1 MYKPGFFEATELLEM
16 EKGVWTGDYQPSCL
30 KQWHGLSDHFTSAIS
45 SFYADNS
52 LSKSLHQR
60 THSTT
65 VHFHLLR
72 SHLITKARIERLKL
86 QRESIQ
92 THNLHLQQIRTAHQ
106 NLAAASHT
114 FTLAVLCVQRH
125 VRGWLCRIHYSQVLI
140 ERGKETVQR
149 QVESL
154 DEFARWMY
162 VSTER
167 EVMCKVALIQKAYRR
182 YRRLK
187 MIEVLAK
194 AYAVLM
200 EWEARASSLLI
211 TTCFRRFLAY
221 KQVKTAQFAINRD
234 LKLREIRRKLAILRI
249 SSIWKS
255 LGITLKGLKSKLRR
269 AYRRQRRARSKVRT
283 GSPKRSLGHMDFD
296 SGSYSSIKD
305 TSMASGT
312 ADELSDPLNRSS
324 FQSNMLLDCGLWR
337 WRKRQEEVR
346 TTMQALGFVRPKEV
360 SFTPVMENRR
370 GDSPV
375 LWRTE
380 TSGVARLLATTEA
393 ANERCRSSQSKRTG
407 TEEWRRTVTATPQV
421 REVQGKRVVRTG
433 RYMDP
438 TESFTNWHDKGA
450 EEQVKRRWPGY
461 WKPRGKVL
469 LQTVAWAS
477 KRRPK
482 SQRPAST
489 CSWRPFASSVEP
501 EYIPSLDNSTYL
513 SKQFQARPYH
523 RALPRPQTSANEP
536 RPQVLS
542 SLESSAL
549 LSSAF
554 PPPLLLSDPFSSL

>member
-1 MYKPGFFEATELLEM
+1 M
-16 EKGVWTGDYQPSCL
+16 ERGVWTGDYQPTCL

-45 SFYADNS
+45 SFYTDNS
-52 LSKSLHQR
+52 LSKSLRQHTR
-60 THSTT
+60 NTSLHS
-65 VHFHLLR
+65 HLLR
-72 SHLITKARIERLKL
+72 SHLISKARIERLKL
-86 QRESIQ
+86 QRESLQ
-92 THNLHLQQIRTAHQ
+92 THTLHLQQIRTAHQ
-106 NLAAASHT
+106 DFAAASHT
-114 FTLAVLCVQRH
+114 LTLAVICVQRH
-125 VRGWLCRIHYSQVLI
+125 VRGWLCRTHYSQVLI
-140 ERGKETVQR
+140 EQGKQTVLR

-162 VSTER
+162 VSTEQ
-167 EVMCKVALIQKAYRR
+167 EVRCKVALIQKAYRR

-194 AYAVLM
+194 AYVLLM
-200 EWEARASSLLI
+200 EQEERANSLLI
-211 TTCFRRFLAY
+211 ATCFRRFLAY
-221 KQVKTAQFAINRD
+221 KQVKTVQFAINRD

-269 AYRRQRRARSKVRT
+269 AHRRQRRARSKVR
-283 GSPKRSLGHMDFD
+283 SPKRSSGHLDFD

-305 TSMASGT
+305 TSMASG
-312 ADELSDPLNRSS
+312 ADDLSDPLNRSS

-346 TTMQALGFVRPKEV
+346 TTMQALGFLRPKEV
-360 SFTPVMENRR
+360 SFTPVMEGRR

-380 TSGVARLLATTEA
+380 TRGVARLLATTEA

-407 TEEWRRTVTATPQV
+407 IEEWKRTVTATPRV
-421 REVQGKRVVRTG
+421 RELRGQQVMRTG

-438 TESFTNWHDKGA
+438 TESFSNWLDKGV
-450 EEQVKRRWPGY
+450 EEQVKRHSPGY
-461 WKPRGKVL
+461 WKPKGKVL

-489 CSWRPFASSVEP
+489 CSWRPFTSSVEP
-501 EYIPSLDNSTYL
+501 EYIPSLDNSTYQ

-523 RALPRPQTSANEP
+523 KALARPQTSTNDP
-536 RPQVLS
+536 RPQAIS

-554 PPPLLLSDPFSSL
+554 PSPPLLLSDPFTSL